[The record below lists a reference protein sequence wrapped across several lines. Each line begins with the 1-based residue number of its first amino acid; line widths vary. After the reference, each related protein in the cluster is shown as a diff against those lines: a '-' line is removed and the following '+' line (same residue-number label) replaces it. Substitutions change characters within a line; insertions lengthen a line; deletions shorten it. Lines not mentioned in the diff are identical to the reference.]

1 MRDMPRSRLDVIIDT
16 DVSLLLFE
24 SIDEA
29 AELRFDCILV
39 GDGEQFVVARSS
51 VPLLFTQAVVK
62 SSSS

>member
-1 MRDMPRSRLDVIIDT
+1 MRDVPRSRLDVKIET
-16 DVSLLLFE
+16 DVSLLWFE

-29 AELRFDCILV
+29 AELLLDCILV
-39 GDGEQFVVARSS
+39 GDGEQLAVPRSR